1 MLIEAAYRAYSGQL
15 LQAMIRF
22 SRDEEAARD
31 AVAQAFSKAWASHA
45 QPIQTGSHAGSRY
58 ACLDLRRR
66 PERAH

>member
-22 SRDEEAARD
+22 SRDEEAAR
-31 AVAQAFSKAWASHA
+31 
-45 QPIQTGSHAGSRY
+45 SHAGSRY